1 MLNTATAYLAMLEED
16 DDIKSIALDRI
27 ERLVDGY
34 WAEISDYITD
44 LESLYTSNSKVNKD
58 LVALI
63 LSKLY
68 YNLEDYDS
76 AIDWA
81 LKADT
86 KFNISDR
93 SLYVTTILRKIIDK
107 YIFARKNNYFNKS
120 SPITIDQKV
129 EKVVNEIFNKCI
141 SLGEYNQAIGLSI
154 ESYDTTRVRFIINK
168 LILTYIYL
176 LTLQF
181 S

>member
-68 YNLEDYDS
+68 
-76 AIDWA
+76 
-81 LKADT
+81 
-86 KFNISDR
+86 
-93 SLYVTTILRKIIDK
+93 
-107 YIFARKNNYFNKS
+107 
-120 SPITIDQKV
+120 
-129 EKVVNEIFNKCI
+129 
-141 SLGEYNQAIGLSI
+141 
-154 ESYDTTRVRFIINK
+154 
-168 LILTYIYL
+168 
-176 LTLQF
+176 
-181 S
+181 